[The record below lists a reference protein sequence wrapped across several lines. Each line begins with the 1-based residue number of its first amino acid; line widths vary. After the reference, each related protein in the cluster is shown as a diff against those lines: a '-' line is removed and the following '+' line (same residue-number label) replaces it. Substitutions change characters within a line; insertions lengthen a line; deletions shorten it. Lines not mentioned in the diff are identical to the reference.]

1 MRNPDRQPTFR
12 FKQFEISNCRS
23 AMKVGTDGVLL
34 GAWAFG
40 GIPPEREV
48 RVLDVGCG
56 TGVIALMLAQRFQS
70 AIITGVE
77 INSDAAGEAAL
88 NFSASSWGDRL
99 SVTCSDFLEYAVMD
113 GLPGFYDLIISNPP
127 FFTNGALAPDLSRR
141 AARHEGSLDLASL
154 MARASVLLKPGGRL
168 GMVLP
173 AEQQSRMELQ
183 AALSGMTLVRICFV
197 KTVDR
202 KAPRR
207 ILCELVKGTTD
218 MLTGADAGSTTSH
231 MQPEHLTLQLSNG
244 DFSDEYRK
252 LVSPFYI
259 KL

>member
-12 FKQFEISNCRS
+12 FKQFEISNCSS

-173 AEQQSRMELQ
+173 VEQQSRMELQ

>member
-1 MRNPDRQPTFR
+1 M
-12 FKQFEISNCRS
+12 
-23 AMKVGTDGVLL
+23 
-34 GAWAFG
+34 
-40 GIPPEREV
+40 
-48 RVLDVGCG
+48 
-56 TGVIALMLAQRFQS
+56 
-70 AIITGVE
+70 
-77 INSDAAGEAAL
+77 
-88 NFSASSWGDRL
+88 GDRL

-113 GLPGFYDLIISNPP
+113 GLPGFYVLIISNPP

-173 AEQQSRMELQ
+173 VEQQSRMELQ

-244 DFSDEYRK
+244 DFSDEYRI

-259 KL
+259 KI

>member
-173 AEQQSRMELQ
+173 VEQQSRMELQ
-183 AALSGMTLVRICFV
+183 AALSGMTLVPICYV

-207 ILCELVKGTTD
+207 IMCELVIVTTY

-231 MQPEHLTLQLSNG
+231 MQPEHLTLQLSKG
-244 DFSDEYRK
+244 DF
-252 LVSPFYI
+252 
-259 KL
+259 

>member
-173 AEQQSRMELQ
+173 VEQQSRMELQ

-207 ILCELVKGTTD
+207 ILCELVKGTAD
-218 MLTGADAGSTTSH
+218 MLTGADAGSTTPH

>member
-1 MRNPDRQPTFR
+1 
-12 FKQFEISNCRS
+12 
-23 AMKVGTDGVLL
+23 MKVGTDGVLL

-127 FFTNGALAPDLSRR
+127 FGIDWKREAT
-141 AARHEGSLDLASL
+141 
-154 MARASVLLKPGGRL
+154 SVLSL
-168 GMVLP
+168 
-173 AEQQSRMELQ
+173 
-183 AALSGMTLVRICFV
+183 F
-197 KTVDR
+197 D
-202 KAPRR
+202 
-207 ILCELVKGTTD
+207 
-218 MLTGADAGSTTSH
+218 GSCIGVVEARW
-231 MQPEHLTLQLSNG
+231 QVG
-244 DFSDEYRK
+244 YG
-252 LVSPFYI
+252 SPC
-259 KL
+259 